1 MHLRNKMTKF
11 QLKIFLKAAYEI
23 ILVFLQFFIIS
34 LHFFQWQLIP
44 QKQIIQ
50 VSTLSYLLGFLIIII
65 ALIILLF
72 AIKDLGRNLSPF
84 PRPLNKSNLV
94 TTGIYRFTRHPM
106 YYSLIFISF
115 GVFITKLSIHYLF
128 LSTSLGLI
136 IKFKI
141 ALEEQYLKTKFKN
154 YLIYKNEVKY

>member
-1 MHLRNKMTKF
+1 MTKF
-11 QLKIFLKAAYEI
+11 QLKIFLKDAYEL

-34 LHFFQWQLIP
+34 LHFFQLELIP

-50 VSTLSYLLGFLIIII
+50 VSPFFYYIGILIIFISFII
-65 ALIILLF
+65 MLV

-84 PRPLNKSNLV
+84 PRPIKNSNLV

-115 GVFITKLSIHYLF
+115 GVFTTKLSIYYLF
-128 LSTSLGLI
+128 LSISLGLI

-141 ALEEQYLKTKFKN
+141 ALEEQYLNNKFKN
-154 YLIYKNEVKY
+154 YLLYKNEVKY

>member
-1 MHLRNKMTKF
+1 MTKF
-11 QLKIFLKAAYEI
+11 HLKIFFKAAYEI

-34 LHFFQWQLIP
+34 LHFFQLEFIP
-44 QKQIIQ
+44 QKQIIK
-50 VSTLSYLLGFLIIII
+50 VTPLSYLVGFLIIII
-65 ALIILLF
+65 AFIILLV

-84 PRPLNKSNLV
+84 PRPIRNSNLV

-115 GVFITKLSIHYLF
+115 GVFITKLCIYYLF
-128 LSTSLGLI
+128 LSISLGLI

-141 ALEEQYLKTKFKN
+141 ALEEQYLNNKFKN
-154 YLIYKNEVKY
+154 YLLYKNEVKY

>member
-1 MHLRNKMTKF
+1 MTKF

-34 LHFFQWQLIP
+34 LHFFQWKFIP

-50 VSTLSYLLGFLIIII
+50 VSPLSYLVGFLIIII
-65 ALIILLF
+65 ALIILLVS
-72 AIKDLGRNLSPF
+72 IINLGRNLSPF
-84 PRPLNKSNLV
+84 PRPIKNSNLI

-106 YYSLIFISF
+106 YYSLIFISI
-115 GVFITKLSIHYLF
+115 GVFIIKLSIYYLF
-128 LSTSLGLI
+128 LTISLALI

-141 ALEEQYLKTKFKN
+141 ALEEKYLINKFKN
-154 YLIYKNEVKY
+154 YLLYKNVVKI

>member
-1 MHLRNKMTKF
+1 MTKF

-34 LHFFQWQLIP
+34 LHFFQWEFIP

-50 VSTLSYLLGFLIIII
+50 VSTLSYLVGFLIIII
-65 ALIILLF
+65 ALIILLV

-84 PRPLNKSNLV
+84 PRPIKNSNLV
-94 TTGIYRFTRHPM
+94 TTGIYRFMRHPM
-106 YYSLIFISF
+106 YYSLIFISI
-115 GVFITKLSIHYLF
+115 GVFIIKLSIYYLF
-128 LSTSLGLI
+128 LTISLALI

-141 ALEEQYLKTKFKN
+141 ALEENYLIIKYKN
-154 YLIYKNEVKY
+154 YLLYKSEVKA

>member
-1 MHLRNKMTKF
+1 MTKF

-34 LHFFQWQLIP
+34 LHFFELEFLP
-44 QKQIIQ
+44 QKQLIQ
-50 VSTLSYLLGFLIIII
+50 VSSLSYLVGVLIITI

-84 PRPLNKSNLV
+84 PRQLNKSNLV
-94 TTGIYRFTRHPM
+94 TTGIYRFTRHPI

-115 GVFITKLSIHYLF
+115 GVFIIKLTIYYLF
-128 LSTSLGLI
+128 LSISLGLI

-141 ALEEQYLKTKFKN
+141 ALEEQYLNNKFKN
-154 YLIYKNEVKY
+154 YFLYKNEVKY

>member
-1 MHLRNKMTKF
+1 MTKS
-11 QLKIFLKAAYEI
+11 QLKIFLKAAYEL

-34 LHFFQWQLIP
+34 LHFFQWEFIP

-50 VSTLSYLLGFLIIII
+50 VSTLSYLVGSLIIII
-65 ALIILLF
+65 AFIILLI

-84 PRPLNKSNLV
+84 PRPINNSNLV

-115 GVFITKLSIHYLF
+115 GVFITKLSIYYLF
-128 LSTSLGLI
+128 LSISLGLI

-141 ALEEQYLKTKFKN
+141 HLEEQYLKNKFKN

>member
-1 MHLRNKMTKF
+1 MTKF
-11 QLKIFLKAAYEI
+11 KLKIFLKASYEM

-34 LHFFQWQLIP
+34 LHFFKWEFIP
-44 QKQIIQ
+44 EKQIIQ
-50 VSTLSYLLGFLIIII
+50 VTPFSYFVGFLIIII
-65 ALIILLF
+65 AFIILLV

-84 PRPLNKSNLV
+84 PRPINNSKLV
-94 TTGIYRFTRHPM
+94 TKGIYRFTRHPM

-115 GVFITKLSIHYLF
+115 GVFITKLSIYYLF

-141 ALEEQYLKTKFKN
+141 ALEEQYLKNKFNN

>member
-1 MHLRNKMTKF
+1 MTKL

-34 LHFFQWQLIP
+34 LHFFQWEFIP
-44 QKQIIQ
+44 KKQIIQ
-50 VSTLSYLLGFLIIII
+50 LSPLSYLVGFLIIII
-65 ALIILLF
+65 ALIILLV

-84 PRPLNKSNLV
+84 PRPLNNSNLV
-94 TTGIYRFTRHPM
+94 TSGIYRFTRHPM

-115 GVFITKLSIHYLF
+115 GVFITKLSIYYLF
-128 LSTSLGLI
+128 LSISLGLI

-141 ALEEQYLKTKFKN
+141 TLEEQYLNNKFKN
-154 YLIYKNEVKY
+154 YFLYKNEVKY